1 MVYRKSLFV
10 LAFCVAACAASAAG
24 LDGISKADASAGVKA
39 ALSKGADF
47 AVSTLGKENGFLGN
61 SKVKIPLPES
71 LAKAEKAMRMFGM
84 GKQADEL
91 VDTMNHAAESAV
103 AQAKPILVDSINK
116 MTIDDAKAILT
127 GGDDSVTNYF
137 KRTSSASLQTK
148 FTPIIK
154 SATGKVQ
161 LSEQYNK
168 FAGKAAG
175 LGLIDEKDA
184 DLDTYVTQKAMDG
197 LFTMIAEQEKEIRAN
212 PLAAGSA
219 LLKSVFGAAGN

>member
-1 MVYRKSLFV
+1 M
-10 LAFCVAACAASAAG
+10 
-24 LDGISKADASAGVKA
+24 
-39 ALSKGADF
+39 
-47 AVSTLGKENGFLGN
+47 
-61 SKVKIPLPES
+61 
-71 LAKAEKAMRMFGM
+71 
-84 GKQADEL
+84 
-91 VDTMNHAAESAV
+91 
-103 AQAKPILVDSINK
+103 
-116 MTIDDAKAILT
+116 
-127 GGDDSVTNYF
+127 
-137 KRTSSASLQTK
+137 
-148 FTPIIK
+148 
-154 SATGKVQ
+154 Q

>member
-127 GGDDSVTNYF
+127 GGDDSVRT
-137 KRTSSASLQTK
+137 TSSARRQPVCKPSSRRSSKARLARCSLASSTTSLPAK
-148 FTPIIK
+148 RRDW
-154 SATGKVQ
+154 V
-161 LSEQYNK
+161 
-168 FAGKAAG
+168 
-175 LGLIDEKDA
+175 
-184 DLDTYVTQKAMDG
+184 
-197 LFTMIAEQEKEIRAN
+197 
-212 PLAAGSA
+212 
-219 LLKSVFGAAGN
+219 